1 MWMQIVAGAA
11 WLIWLGSGTAGLE
24 KGLTVGALLV
34 LGLGMKNIL
43 DTFWKRK
50 AAERLVAE
58 AEVESAEPSRLAS
71 RNRGYQPSMSWN
83 ASRTVGS
90 AQSPALRGFERR
102 FDNPRA

>member
-11 WLIWLGSGTAGLE
+11 WLVWLSSGTAGLE
-24 KGLTVGALLV
+24 KGLTVGAFLV
-34 LGLGMKNIL
+34 LGMGLKNIL

-50 AAERLVAE
+50 AAERQVAE
-58 AEVESAEPSRLAS
+58 AGVESEVTPRLSS

-83 ASRTVGS
+83 TSRTGGS
-90 AQSPALRGFERR
+90 AESPALRGFERR

>member
-11 WLIWLGSGTAGLE
+11 WLVWLSSGTAGLE
-24 KGLTVGALLV
+24 KGLTVGAFLV
-34 LGLGMKNIL
+34 LGMGLKNIL

-50 AAERLVAE
+50 AAERQVAE
-58 AEVESAEPSRLAS
+58 AGFESEETTRLSS

-83 ASRTVGS
+83 ASRSSGP
-90 AQSPALRGFERR
+90 AKSPVLRGFERR